1 MIAMNAPLRLT
12 RTTAETALAQHF
24 AAASLAGLGPPTL
37 ERLRQS
43 AFEQFERVGLP
54 HRRIEAWH
62 YTDLRQLM
70 GHAASPALSPGATAI
85 AALIA
90 EERPNREGRS
100 EPRLF
105 LYDGYFIA
113 EASDLALLPAGIRVR
128 SLAEAL
134 EGLDRAAAAEL
145 LGTGEDPAL
154 ALNLALLGGG
164 CVIDVSAGS
173 QIERPLHLV
182 SIIGDGA
189 AHAIYPR
196 VVVRV
201 AARASLTLVET
212 LHGQRAGAHQ
222 RNQVLSV
229 RLGEEARLHHV
240 SRVTLDNPAS
250 LSLSSLL
257 VRLSAKADFASF
269 ALVAAGGLSRRQAF
283 VRFEGPHA
291 RAHLA
296 GVSLLE
302 GRQHAD
308 TTLFVEHGAS
318 HCESREFF
326 RHVLADEAVGVF
338 QGKVVVEPAGQKTD
352 GAMKSQTLLLGEGAS
367 MNNKPE
373 LEIFADDVVCG
384 HGATVGQLDA
394 DQLFYLMARG
404 LPKAE
409 AEALLLQAFA
419 AEAIERVAEPR
430 LRADLEAAAQA
441 WFGRRQR

>member
-12 RTTAETALAQHF
+12 RTEAEATLARQF
-24 AAASLAGLGPPTL
+24 TEAKAAGLGSPAL
-37 ERLRQS
+37 ERLRLD
-43 AFEQFERVGLP
+43 AFEHFERSGLP

-70 GHAASPALSPGATAI
+70 GHAAAPACAPAAAAV

-90 EERPNREGRS
+90 EERPNRDGRS

-105 LYDGYFIA
+105 LYDGHFIEA
-113 EASDLALLPAGIRVR
+113 ASDLALLASGLSVR
-128 SLAEAL
+128 NLADVL
-134 EGLDRAAAAEL
+134 EGLDVASAAAL

-154 ALNLALLGGG
+154 ALNLALITGG
-164 CVIDVSAGS
+164 CVVDVAAGS
-173 QIERPLHLV
+173 RIEQPLHLV
-182 SIIGDGA
+182 SIIGDDA
-189 AHAIYPR
+189 VHAIYPR
-196 VVVRV
+196 VVVRLG
-201 AARASLTLVET
+201 AGSSLTLVET
-212 LHGQRAGAHQ
+212 VHGQRAGAHQ
-222 RNQVLSV
+222 RNHVLTV
-229 RLGEEARLHHV
+229 RLGEEARLAHV
-240 SRVTLDNPAS
+240 ARQTLDNPAS
-250 LSLSSLL
+250 LNLSSLL
-257 VRLSAKADFASF
+257 VSLSAKADFASF

-283 VRFEGPHA
+283 VRFEGTHA
-291 RAHLA
+291 RAQLA

-308 TTLFVEHGAS
+308 TTLLVEHVAG

-338 QGKVVVEPAGQKTD
+338 QGKVVVKPAAQKTD
-352 GAMKSQTLLLGEGAS
+352 GAMKSQTLLLGDGAS

-384 HGATVGQLDA
+384 HGATIGQLDA

-404 LPKAE
+404 LPRAQAE
-409 AEALLLQAFA
+409 GLLLQAFA

-430 LRADLEAAAQA
+430 LRAELEAAAQA
-441 WFGRRQR
+441 WFGRRR